1 MVFLYCFLRL
11 NLKTRILAARSAP
24 TMVPVTLPPETSSP
38 PSWKDALTAS
48 CTSEP
53 MSPASFSTR
62 ITSPGATRYC
72 FPPVSM
78 IACMQTSLLGA
89 GTHEVRRHYWSK
101 EPIYHALAAQSQ
113 VVTRARWDATA
124 PVSHGSATEPLQN
137 RYSAAGRGEEVG
149 RGCAWMPKQAEAGE
163 TIQQLVPRRPK
174 RLARLCFWRGLQRA
188 SVKITT
194 QGVAWTAAN
203 PTGKAAQ
210 ALAVRP
216 LREGTER
223 RSGRRRHC
231 SAAPINPAKQIQI
244 LRFPAGRQADP
255 RIRRRRGWKAKL
267 IGLGGP
273 HGAPQ

>member
-89 GTHEVRRHYWSK
+89 GTHGVRRNHWSK
-101 EPIYHALAAQSQ
+101 EPVYNIGADDSNPLMWPPTCYYRVGHSPHAIIPYGLS
-113 VVTRARWDATA
+113 
-124 PVSHGSATEPLQN
+124 S
-137 RYSAAGRGEEVG
+137 
-149 RGCAWMPKQAEAGE
+149 
-163 TIQQLVPRRPK
+163 
-174 RLARLCFWRGLQRA
+174 LAR
-188 SVKITT
+188 V
-194 QGVAWTAAN
+194 VWTR
-203 PTGKAAQ
+203 
-210 ALAVRP
+210 L
-216 LREGTER
+216 L
-223 RSGRRRHC
+223 
-231 SAAPINPAKQIQI
+231 
-244 LRFPAGRQADP
+244 
-255 RIRRRRGWKAKL
+255 
-267 IGLGGP
+267 
-273 HGAPQ
+273 

>member
-89 GTHEVRRHYWSK
+89 GTHEVRRNHWSK
-101 EPIYHALAAQSQ
+101 DSVYYKGADGSNRVTALFPEC
-113 VVTRARWDATA
+113 VR
-124 PVSHGSATEPLQN
+124 
-137 RYSAAGRGEEVG
+137 
-149 RGCAWMPKQAEAGE
+149 
-163 TIQQLVPRRPK
+163 LV
-174 RLARLCFWRGLQRA
+174 
-188 SVKITT
+188 
-194 QGVAWTAAN
+194 
-203 PTGKAAQ
+203 
-210 ALAVRP
+210 
-216 LREGTER
+216 E
-223 RSGRRRHC
+223 
-231 SAAPINPAKQIQI
+231 
-244 LRFPAGRQADP
+244 
-255 RIRRRRGWKAKL
+255 
-267 IGLGGP
+267 
-273 HGAPQ
+273 

>member
-124 PVSHGSATEPLQN
+124 PVSHVSATEPLQN
-137 RYSAAGRGEEVG
+137 RYSAGRREAALFPHA
-149 RGCAWMPKQAEAGE
+149 RGGVWGLVRFRALGFLPRFLQRGLPRFD
-163 TIQQLVPRRPK
+163 QQLEPVQNCVP
-174 RLARLCFWRGLQRA
+174 
-188 SVKITT
+188 
-194 QGVAWTAAN
+194 
-203 PTGKAAQ
+203 
-210 ALAVRP
+210 
-216 LREGTER
+216 
-223 RSGRRRHC
+223 
-231 SAAPINPAKQIQI
+231 
-244 LRFPAGRQADP
+244 
-255 RIRRRRGWKAKL
+255 
-267 IGLGGP
+267 
-273 HGAPQ
+273 

>member
-89 GTHEVRRHYWSK
+89 GTHEVCRNRWSK
-101 EPIYHALAAQSQ
+101 EPVYYIGPAGSNPSLVSYKMSLEGGAGFSYKMSLE
-113 VVTRARWDATA
+113 ARSRMLGFD
-124 PVSHGSATEPLQN
+124 H
-137 RYSAAGRGEEVG
+137 
-149 RGCAWMPKQAEAGE
+149 
-163 TIQQLVPRRPK
+163 
-174 RLARLCFWRGLQRA
+174 QRA
-188 SVKITT
+188 DIRTIEP
-194 QGVAWTAAN
+194 GAN
-203 PTGKAAQ
+203 PGIFENSD
-210 ALAVRP
+210 
-216 LREGTER
+216 EG
-223 RSGRRRHC
+223 GFKGQ
-231 SAAPINPAKQIQI
+231 NPEE
-244 LRFPAGRQADP
+244 GS
-255 RIRRRRGWKAKL
+255 
-267 IGLGGP
+267 
-273 HGAPQ
+273 